1 MDRIRSEAARKRRRT
16 ARRLIATG
24 WTPRMVA
31 EFWGISRERVWQLL
45 RYDRYLARKAA
56 QTAMRNGTLVRP
68 ERCQRC
74 RRDAD
79 RIEAH
84 HPNHRDRFV
93 VRWLCP
99 SCHKR
104 EHR

>member
-1 MDRIRSEAARKRRRT
+1 
-16 ARRLIATG
+16 
-24 WTPRMVA
+24 MVA

-84 HPNHRDRFV
+84 HPNHRDRFA